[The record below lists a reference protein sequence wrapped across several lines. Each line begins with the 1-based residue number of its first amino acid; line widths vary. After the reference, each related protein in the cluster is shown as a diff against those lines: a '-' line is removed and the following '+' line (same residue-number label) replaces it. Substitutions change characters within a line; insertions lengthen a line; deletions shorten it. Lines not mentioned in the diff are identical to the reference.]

1 MSSVGYGAASTVR
14 SVELHVVLLHESLRH
29 RLACLSPRVQ
39 CPTPGFSIRGIL
51 ADHAR
56 THDMVAT
63 IRAMI
68 GSDATRSGPVLRGL
82 AILAVLVMAFL
93 AGMLVERLRLD
104 ARREAMLRRY
114 NQVLQ
119 QYREQQMLSEKTIQR

>member
-1 MSSVGYGAASTVR
+1 
-14 SVELHVVLLHESLRH
+14 
-29 RLACLSPRVQ
+29 
-39 CPTPGFSIRGIL
+39 
-51 ADHAR
+51 
-56 THDMVAT
+56 
-63 IRAMI
+63 MI
-68 GSDATRSGPVLRGL
+68 GSDATRSWPVLRGL

-104 ARREAMLRRY
+104 ARREDMLRRY

>member
-1 MSSVGYGAASTVR
+1 
-14 SVELHVVLLHESLRH
+14 
-29 RLACLSPRVQ
+29 
-39 CPTPGFSIRGIL
+39 
-51 ADHAR
+51 
-56 THDMVAT
+56 
-63 IRAMI
+63 MI
-68 GSDATRSGPVLRGL
+68 GSGATRSWPVLRGL